1 MVRSHFARHISAR
14 TNGRNKP
21 ANECINI
28 WRRNIAKEKLSAHQN
43 CDRKVRLIGIL
54 TDSVKKDNRRGNE
67 FGKAETEA
75 ISGEQPKWFSISE
88 ANVPPFIA
96 STNEIILRNGGFLVW
111 VKAFSGFFE
120 NFHETSQRCAIDSSN
135 CFLTV
140 QIPCVIVIHLV
151 IFGCDAF
158 DYKGLFA
165 NERLQKARTFFLIC
179 QALLLRKL

>member
-88 ANVPPFIA
+88 AYVPPSIA
-96 STNEIILRNGGFLVW
+96 STNGHG
-111 VKAFSGFFE
+111 VKFCV
-120 NFHETSQRCAIDSSN
+120 NETSCKSRIC
-135 CFLTV
+135 TT
-140 QIPCVIVIHLV
+140 
-151 IFGCDAF
+151 
-158 DYKGLFA
+158 K
-165 NERLQKARTFFLIC
+165 NENVA
-179 QALLLRKL
+179 